1 MVVSI
6 DDFMDIL
13 NVDMENRATLE
24 VLKDLYENV
33 QRSQGSIKI
42 GTYGVGAIGNAIV
55 VLETLKTMG
64 IMEDETD
71 IVSLCRNLKRYFE
84 YACGDKGT
92 NSLESLHN
100 HFERIDEYM
109 DKVTVGTLVYDP
121 DPYDY
126 HSLGFPQRVIQ
137 IIDRDNG
144 IIMVEDTHDGTI
156 KEGSVL
162 AYHLEGWKG
171 L

>member
-1 MVVSI
+1 MI
-6 DDFMDIL
+6 INTDDFTDIMNVEMD
-13 NVDMENRATLE
+13 NRATLY
-24 VLKDLYENV
+24 VLNDLYDTMKNNTC
-33 QRSQGSIKI
+33 GK
-42 GTYGVGAIGNAIV
+42 GAVGNAIV
-55 VLETLKTMG
+55 VLDTLKTMG
-64 IMEDETD
+64 IMEDDTD

-84 YACGDKGT
+84 YACSDKGT
-92 NSLESLHN
+92 NSLASLHN

-109 DKVTVGTLVYDP
+109 DKVKVGTLVYDP

-126 HSLGFPQRVIQ
+126 HSIGFPQRVIQ

-144 IIMVEDTHDGTI
+144 IIKVEDTQDGTI

-162 AYHLEGWKG
+162 AYHLEGWKC